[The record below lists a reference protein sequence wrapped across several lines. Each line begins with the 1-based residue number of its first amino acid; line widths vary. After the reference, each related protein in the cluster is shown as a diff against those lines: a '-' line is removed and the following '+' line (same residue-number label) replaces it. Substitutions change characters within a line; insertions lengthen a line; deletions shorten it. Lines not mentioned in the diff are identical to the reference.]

1 MTAINKRLLEL
12 TSDQF
17 TELMETG
24 LLYSL
29 FPELKNN
36 LFNVQQFEN
45 AKVDYQKQLEIEQ
58 AVFDLFYSIVEY
70 SSIDPSDLLELF
82 EEHKNNLELYLKSF
96 EYNIDY
102 GRITDNIRE
111 VLSDN

>member
-29 FPELKNN
+29 FPES
-36 LFNVQQFEN
+36 V
-45 AKVDYQKQLEIEQ
+45 
-58 AVFDLFYSIVEY
+58 S
-70 SSIDPSDLLELF
+70 
-82 EEHKNNLELYLKSF
+82 
-96 EYNIDY
+96 
-102 GRITDNIRE
+102 
-111 VLSDN
+111 

>member
-29 FPELKNN
+29 FPELKGQ

-58 AVFDLFYSIVEY
+58 AAHNLFFDIVELTGT
-70 SSIDPSDLLELF
+70 DPADLHELF
-82 EEHKNNLELYLKSF
+82 EEHRQDIILYL
-96 EYNIDY
+96 EAEQYNINFDN
-102 GRITDNIRE
+102 IFDNIRGE
-111 VLSDN
+111 

>member
-17 TELMETG
+17 IELMETG

-29 FPELKNN
+29 FPELKNQ

-58 AVFDLFYSIVEY
+58 AAYNFFFDIVELTGA
-70 SSIDPSDLLELF
+70 DVADLHELF
-82 EEHKNNLELYLKSF
+82 EEHKDNIKLYL
-96 EYNIDY
+96 EAEQYNINF
-102 GRITDNIRE
+102 DNIFDSIRGE
-111 VLSDN
+111 

>member
-36 LFNVQQFEN
+36 LFNVQQFEVYK
-45 AKVDYQKQLEIEQ
+45 ADYCKMLEIEE
-58 AVFDLFYSIVEY
+58 AVYDLFHSITEY
-70 SSIDPSDLLELF
+70 SGIDPSDLFELF
-82 EEHKNNLELYLKSF
+82 EEHKDNITLYLKSF
-96 EYNIDY
+96 DYDIDY
-102 GRITDNIRE
+102 DRIAGDIRS
-111 VLSDN
+111 VLCE

>member
-36 LFNVQQFEN
+36 LFNVQQFES

-58 AVFDLFYSIVEY
+58 AAYNFFLEIVELTGT
-70 SSIDPSDLLELF
+70 DPADLHELF
-82 EEHKNNLELYLKSF
+82 EEHKENIKLYLEAENYNLNF
-96 EYNIDY
+96 ESIFDS
-102 GRITDNIRE
+102 IRGE
-111 VLSDN
+111 

>member
-1 MTAINKRLLEL
+1 MTAINKRLLDL

-29 FPELKNN
+29 FPELKGQ

-58 AVFDLFYSIVEY
+58 AVFDLLSDIVEL
-70 SSIDPSDLLELF
+70 SGIDPADIYDLF
-82 EEHKNNLELYLKSF
+82 EEHKDNIKLYL
-96 EYNIDY
+96 EAEQYNINFEN
-102 GRITDNIRE
+102 IFDNIRGE
-111 VLSDN
+111 